1 MFLWHD
7 EQQNLVGILVL
18 HVDDFTY
25 CGTLLWHSSVIQPII
40 TETFEISAFEMN
52 SFLYIGLNVVQTS
65 QTIYIDQD
73 AYIQSLQPLKLTS
86 LQTENKDIP
95 LTAEERKML
104 RSMSGKLLWVTS
116 QTRPDVAFDSCMVS
130 NVGKNPTV
138 KNLIDVNKAIKKLQ
152 SVNLNLTF
160 PNLGVKNLI
169 EVKVYGDATHASLP
183 SGASQGAFIVF
194 LCGNE
199 HAAPIT
205 WRSKKLD
212 RVTKSPLASETLAL
226 SEAADAGFFVAKM
239 TQEVFGMQDAPK
251 VTCFTDNKS
260 LFDNL
265 QSSKLVQDL
274 RIRVDI
280 ARIREMVHLGEIE
293 VVWVDKKKQLAD
305 PLTKA
310 GASSTRLLEVLRSG
324 AI

>member
-1 MFLWHD
+1 M
-7 EQQNLVGILVL
+7 
-18 HVDDFTY
+18 
-25 CGTLLWHSSVIQPII
+25 
-40 TETFEISAFEMN
+40 
-52 SFLYIGLNVVQTS
+52 
-65 QTIYIDQD
+65 
-73 AYIQSLQPLKLTS
+73 
-86 LQTENKDIP
+86 
-95 LTAEERKML
+95 
-104 RSMSGKLLWVTS
+104 
-116 QTRPDVAFDSCMVS
+116 
-130 NVGKNPTV
+130 
-138 KNLIDVNKAIKKLQ
+138 
-152 SVNLNLTF
+152 
-160 PNLGVKNLI
+160 
-169 EVKVYGDATHASLP
+169 
-183 SGASQGAFIVF
+183 
-194 LCGNE
+194 
-199 HAAPIT
+199 
-205 WRSKKLD
+205 D

-239 TQEVFGMQDAPK
+239 TKEVFGMQDAPK

-324 AI
+324 VI